1 MYRGPGWKFWKPS
14 CVVLLLAGFAAP
26 HRGNA
31 QGFVNAVQSR
41 ARVFP
46 EINSGVT
53 AMKRDSSRRYYVLAT
68 PPNVIWIFSPEGKR
82 IGQIPRAG
90 AENAKIQ
97 YAVDFDL
104 DSEGF
109 LLVAD
114 RAANA
119 VEIFSPDGSLL
130 KSISVP
136 APTGV
141 VALPENQ
148 FAVSTL
154 RSKRLVEIYT
164 DQGDLVRS
172 FGDPV
177 EAGADPSKRLQ
188 NLGRVFGDGNA
199 DIYFA
204 FTDLPDPTVRKYDRF
219 GYAATNVTLAA
230 NLYAPSVTPAPNDR
244 VQFGINFSET
254 SFSDSYN
261 TWAAIGNKG
270 DVFFGGGLSPGLGA
284 HVGEGPATAQS
295 ATASI
300 LSTGQAAGPG
310 GGGPGGTAGGGMV
323 SAQGTF
329 QADSLQFHLGG
340 KPKRAGTA
348 DDSQNSQVPSGTSDA
363 MLFTAPGSSSSDP
376 FGSFNSSDSPDGLLS
391 FSQPA
396 GQGANAGTS
405 GRGIMGGMGGFGG
418 AGMFGGMGL
427 GQGLFSGIGGFGQVG
442 GASFGGG
449 QGGSFGKNVEAF
461 SAPSSATGA
470 AGPRSF
476 QRGPGDFHFGGGHG
490 RYGEGLYNLTGTVKV
505 NLDHLPS
512 SSGDKAVITAVAVDR
527 VSQDIWAAIGRVL
540 VHFDRNGDY
549 LGDYYMATPD
559 GAPLR
564 ASAIIVEPDR
574 LIVASE
580 SRGIYEFPRS
590 DASVSHSVVTGS
602 LGIQRP
608 AQQSTSQ

>member
-177 EAGADPSKRLQ
+177 EAGADPSKQLQ